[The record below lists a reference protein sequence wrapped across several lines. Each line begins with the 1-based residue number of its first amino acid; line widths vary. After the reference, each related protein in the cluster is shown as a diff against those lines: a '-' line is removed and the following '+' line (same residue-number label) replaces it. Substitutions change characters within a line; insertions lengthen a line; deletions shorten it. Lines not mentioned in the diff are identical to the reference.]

1 MALAPHVRKKKI
13 LVPEAARKHQPTVWM
28 NGKLHEWA
36 PYSYFCS
43 LLSLKGLL
51 LPLYVNIQNYLQLSR
66 QQLKTQSSRLQF
78 SNSSSYS
85 PACYNK
91 PDFLRLAIQG
101 LVNLLSFWVK
111 LAFNFNTKLYIYI
124 YHLLEWYS
132 VIQGTAVGKLSLMR
146 KRKHGLYTISWTLT
160 NQLLE
165 IPPFPMSLLFQESYI
180 SFKLDEQPQCYNHRG
195 NFG

>member
-1 MALAPHVRKKKI
+1 MALAPHVRKKII
-13 LVPEAARKHQPTVWM
+13 LVFEAARKHQSTVWM

-51 LPLYVNIQNYLQLSR
+51 FPLYINIQNCLQLSR

-78 SNSSSYS
+78 NKSSSYS

-91 PDFLRLAIQG
+91 PDFLRVAIQG
-101 LVNLLSFWVK
+101 LVDLLSFWVK
-111 LAFNFNTKLYIYI
+111 LALNFNTKLYIYI
-124 YHLLEWYS
+124 SHLLEWYS
-132 VIQGTAVGKLSLMR
+132 VIQGTAVGKLSLMW
-146 KRKHGLYTISWTLT
+146 KRKHGHYTVSWTLT
-160 NQLLE
+160 NQ
-165 IPPFPMSLLFQESYI
+165 IPPFLMSLLFQESYI

-195 NFG
+195 TCG